1 MYTISELQA
10 WVEKAIKAI
19 PLDGKPEELYSP
31 VSYMM
36 SIGGKRLRPL
46 LSLLSYNMFN
56 DKIGNEILLPA
67 LGLEIFHG
75 FTLVHDDIMDNA
87 AMRRKSKTVHNKWN
101 TNIAILSGD
110 VMCIMA
116 YKYLGEAGAHHHR
129 EILQLFGRTA
139 AQVCEGQQLDM
150 NYESKPV
157 ITEEDY
163 LAMIALK
170 TAVLIAAAAKIGAIA
185 GGAAATDAEKM
196 YDFGYHLGMA
206 FQIQDDLLDAYG
218 NADNFG
224 KTIGSDI
231 VTNKKTFLLT
241 TAQRLATG
249 KVRTELDLWLANK
262 GVAADEKIKGVLAI
276 YDKLEVRRKAEDA
289 INNYFNRAAKILA
302 GVQVDTKRKEQITG
316 FAQQLIN
323 REK

>member
-1 MYTISELQA
+1 MYTIDELQA

-19 PLDGKPEELYSP
+19 PLDGKPEELYTP

-36 SIGGKRLRPL
+36 SVGGKRIRPI

-56 DKIGNEILLPA
+56 DKIGNGILLPA
-67 LGLEIFHG
+67 IGLEIFHG

-87 AMRRKSKTVHNKWN
+87 AKRRNSKTVHKKWN

-110 VMCIMA
+110 VMCIIA
-116 YKYLGEAGAHHHR
+116 YKYLGEADPRYLR
-129 EILQLFGRTA
+129 EILQLFGHTA

-157 ITEEDY
+157 TTEEDY

-170 TAVLIAAAAKIGAIA
+170 TAVLIAASAKIGAIA
-185 GGAAATDAEKM
+185 GGASAADAEKM

-224 KTIGSDI
+224 KTIGNDI

-241 TAQRLATG
+241 AAQRLATG

-262 GVAADEKIKGVLAI
+262 GVAAAEKMKGVLAI
-276 YDKLEVRRKAEDA
+276 YDKLNVRLKAEEA
-289 INNYFNRAAKILA
+289 INNYFDQAAKILTSLRI
-302 GVQVDTKRKEQITG
+302 DPIRKEQITL